1 MQDYKPTASYR
12 MSRQAKQMLSLIA
25 DPHERGEVKK
35 LIVQAEL
42 HLQLAPKRNPL
53 DKDRAASEGKRN
65 TKDDVAV
72 DE

>member
-53 DKDRAASEGKRN
+53 DKDRAAKNSRN
-65 TKDDVAV
+65 TKGDDAT
-72 DE
+72 EE